1 MFAILDLADFWI
13 RIQAGS
19 DIVGLAPCLLLV
31 GPVLVLSVGAGLVKS
46 RLFHAGFA
54 IMFLVW
60 VTAFSFMSLAPMSE
74 G

>member
-19 DIVGLAPCLLLV
+19 DIVGLAPYLLFI

-60 VTAFSFMSLAPMSE
+60 VTVFSSMSLAPMSE